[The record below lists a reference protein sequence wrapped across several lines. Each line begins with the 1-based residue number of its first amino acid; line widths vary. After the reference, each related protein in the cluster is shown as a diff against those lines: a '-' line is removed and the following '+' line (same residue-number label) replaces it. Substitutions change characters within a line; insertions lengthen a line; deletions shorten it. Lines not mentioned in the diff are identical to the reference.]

1 VILGDTHIWNF
12 EDLPRDIFKEIEDS
26 DWAIHVGDYVSIDVL
41 DGLRKLKGDRF
52 KGVYGNADPKY
63 VIDIVPSREIF
74 EISGKKI
81 GITHPAS
88 GGPIENI
95 KSKVLDIFKDKK
107 VDIIA
112 YGHSHEPE
120 ITYEGEILLINPGK
134 GYLETQYFGPSTTI
148 AILILNGDISYQIK
162 EINC

>member
-88 GGPIENI
+88 GGSHENI
-95 KSKVLDIFKDKK
+95 ETKVIDEEFTSYENFDMVIKWYGEERTWLPVQITVVSPNRCIDWIHFHLDYIEDGNYDRTIDRTF
-107 VDIIA
+107 
-112 YGHSHEPE
+112 YG
-120 ITYEGEILLINPGK
+120 NW
-134 GYLETQYFGPSTTI
+134 
-148 AILILNGDISYQIK
+148 D
-162 EINC
+162 